1 MSFFDFINSNSST
14 TQDCNVKVEK
24 TNSVLTPISSP
35 YFQPFKFEKADAFKN
50 YQRKHTLELHKKS
63 ENENKNKS
71 NGNFYTFATTS
82 NFFEKTEYLE
92 SKGYMEAQHI
102 KPPKPTKRL
111 RFAIESPS
119 NTKPRVSFKTNH
131 SDKNPT
137 TKHSPRIE
145 TSKNGKIRNNAENN
159 FENEIK
165 SENALKIK
173 QIDKKNIPN
182 YKTNSNKLGIL
193 VSPKNLENKGT
204 VNEKIKSTLSNAI
217 DKTYLFSDIESEI
230 SFFESKLST
239 KSENSMEDNTTEN
252 QNVHIKVDKVSK
264 EIVRGK

>member
-145 TSKNGKIRNNAENN
+145 TSKN
-159 FENEIK
+159 
-165 SENALKIK
+165 
-173 QIDKKNIPN
+173 
-182 YKTNSNKLGIL
+182 
-193 VSPKNLENKGT
+193 
-204 VNEKIKSTLSNAI
+204 
-217 DKTYLFSDIESEI
+217 DIESEI

-252 QNVHIKVDKVSK
+252 QNVNIKVDKVSK